1 MALELYA
8 HPFSS
13 FCQKA
18 IIALYEAG
26 TPFELK
32 MLDAE
37 HPENFEA
44 LKAAWP
50 FGRFPALQDGDRWVM
65 EATCIIEYLDVHH
78 PGAERM
84 IPEDCDLAL
93 QVRFLDRVFDSD
105 VSGQQ
110 QALIYNALR
119 PEGSRD
125 PYGEAKAR
133 ERLEVAYAW
142 LDAMLVG
149 REWAIGDRFTLADC
163 AAGPALFYAH
173 WTHPIDARFETLL
186 AYRRRLMAR
195 PSFAR
200 AIEEARPYRDY
211 FPLGV
216 LAED

>member
-1 MALELYA
+1 MALDLYA

-18 IIALYEAG
+18 LIALYEAE
-26 TPFELK
+26 TPFTLK
-32 MLDAE
+32 MLDE
-37 HPENFEA
+37 QHPENVAA

-50 FGRFPALQDGDRWVM
+50 FGRFPALRDGDQWVM
-65 EATCIIEYLDVHH
+65 EATCIVEHLDVFH
-78 PGAERM
+78 PGPERM
-84 IPEDCDLAL
+84 IPDDRDAAL
-93 QVRFLDRVFDSD
+93 EVRFLDRVFDND

-119 PEGSRD
+119 PESSRD
-125 PYGEAKAR
+125 AYGEARAK
-133 ERLEVAYAW
+133 EKLEVAYAW
-142 LDAMLVG
+142 LDELLKGRRWAVG
-149 REWAIGDRFTLADC
+149 EPFTLADC

-186 AYRRRLMAR
+186 AYRKRLMAR

-211 FPLGV
+211 FPLGIP
-216 LAED
+216 AED